1 MVLAAFGEYKAENYY
16 FCNVHFET
24 STQKQLILVVLYRA
38 VVPRNYFSWY
48 ENRSLDSVRLLAKV
62 KG

>member
-1 MVLAAFGEYKAENYY
+1 M
-16 FCNVHFET
+16 
-24 STQKQLILVVLYRA
+24 STKQKIIIFAMCTLKLLHKNKLILVVLYRA